1 MEVCVSAWSLQ
12 KKLFNGELS
21 VCDFIKL
28 CHDQG
33 VKNVELLFCFW
44 NEQNT
49 IEDVISLL
57 ENLDMKV
64 GAYSVGNDFVQ
75 QDEALR
81 SIEIDKVKLGIDI
94 ACRLNT
100 KLLRVFSGN
109 AKDGIDYET
118 ARKWI
123 VDCFKEAAA
132 YAEEKGIVMVLENHG
147 LFAGRSSQVKE
158 LIEEV
163 NSMSLRANTDVGN
176 FMLVDENP
184 LEAVKALKD
193 YVRFVHFKD
202 FKKVS
207 EAEYGFKSVNG
218 TKYQGTVLGRGQ
230 VPMKEIVDFLHGIGY
245 DGCLSIEYE
254 GVGDPIAEALE
265 SVNYTKSIIKER

>member
-1 MEVCVSAWSLQ
+1 MEVCVSAWSVQ
-12 KKLFNGELS
+12 RKLFSGELT

-28 CHDQG
+28 CHENG

-44 NEQNT
+44 NEQNR
-49 IEDVISLL
+49 IEEAASLL

-75 QDEALR
+75 QEETLR
-81 SIEIDKVKLGIDI
+81 KVEVEKVKLGIDI

-109 AKDGIDYET
+109 EKEGIEYGT
-118 ARKWI
+118 ARQWI
-123 VDCFKEAAA
+123 IDCFKEVAA

-147 LFAGRSSQVKE
+147 LFAGKSSQVKE

-163 NSMSLRANTDVGN
+163 DSTSLRANTDVGN
-176 FMLVDENP
+176 FILVNEKP
-184 LEAVKALKD
+184 LDAVKALKD
-193 YVRFVHFKD
+193 YVSFVHFKD

-207 EAEYGFKSVNG
+207 EEEYGYKALDGN
-218 TKYQGTVLGRGQ
+218 KYQGIVLGKGEI
-230 VPMKEIVDFLHGIGY
+230 PMKEIVDFLYEKGY
-245 DGCLSIEYE
+245 EGYLSIEYE
-254 GVGDPIAEALE
+254 GLGDPVEEIIE
-265 SVNYTKSIIKER
+265 SIHYTKSIIR